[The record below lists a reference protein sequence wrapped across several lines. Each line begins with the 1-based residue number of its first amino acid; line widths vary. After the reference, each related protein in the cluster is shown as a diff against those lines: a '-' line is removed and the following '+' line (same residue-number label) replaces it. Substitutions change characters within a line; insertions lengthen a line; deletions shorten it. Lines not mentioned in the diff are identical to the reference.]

1 MVYSQNLVN
10 TEMAFAR
17 STEWAALTVT
27 SGRVASMLAD
37 RGMHIAAL
45 TPDRFAEWLAEVMG

>member
-1 MVYSQNLVN
+1 
-10 TEMAFAR
+10 MAEHNG
-17 STEWAALTVT
+17 S
-27 SGRVASMLAD
+27 RVASMLAD